1 MLGHAWC
8 DYTGEYKR
16 RDRERERA
24 RKRKRERK
32 EGREREKVKINFK
45 FVSSIFFFRLIEK
58 EKVEIDFFRS
68 T

>member
-1 MLGHAWC
+1 MGKE
-8 DYTGEYKR
+8 GS
-16 RDRERERA
+16 EREG
-24 RKRKRERK
+24 RKWIDRRREKEGRMGRK
-32 EGREREKVKINFK
+32 EGEREKVKINFK